1 MDVDS
6 SYNTNPPEISIS
18 VKDWDA
24 PPPTSAA
31 PTITNFNALFYEAQS
46 PPRSATTTS
55 PPVPEF
61 IGKRRSH
68 SPESVTR
75 SRVERLSSPPPSS
88 PSMRKLERI
97 VSAGVPSRNVKP
109 GLDSLGAPSSKRPRR
124 PVLSAIGPINIVSQ
138 TKSAYPN
145 LERTDSLF
153 PTRRAVSAMLPPNT
167 LDIPSSPVDEESFDS
182 VEASPAQ
189 AYIKRQQ
196 NKTLRRCDGSDN
208 LRPNPVARL
217 TPSRQ
222 TESPRNLG
230 EPSPRSRWLA
240 PGFGDNEAH
249 GKILPCHR
257 VKEDGLMRVN
267 QQTVRIFAALIFR
280 TSNSFSIYQLNNLL
294 DGVFDSKL
302 TSYHIIDCRFDYEY
316 NGGHIPSAL
325 NINTTA
331 AVEEFL
337 LGANALKP
345 KPSISGDDCGKT
357 VLIFH
362 CEFSA
367 KRAPTLYAPFMR
379 PRSLHAN
386 AHLVPNTYAPK
397 IGL

>member
-6 SYNTNPPEISIS
+6 SYNTNPQEISIS

-31 PTITNFNALFYEAQS
+31 PTITNFNALFYDAQS
-46 PPRSATTTS
+46 PPRSTTTTS

-97 VSAGVPSRNVKP
+97 VSAGIPNRSTKP
-109 GLDSLGAPSSKRPRR
+109 GLDSLGVPHSKRPRR
-124 PVLSAIGPINIVSQ
+124 PVLSAIGPFNVVSQ
-138 TKSAYPN
+138 TKSAYPD

-153 PTRRAVSAMLPPNT
+153 PTRRAFSAMLPPNT
-167 LDIPSSPVDEESFDS
+167 VNVPSSPLDEESFDS

-189 AYIKRQQ
+189 AYIRRQQ

-222 TESPRNLG
+222 TESPRDLS

-267 QQTVRIFAALIFR
+267 QQTVRTIPAFVSR
-280 TSNSFSIYQLNNLL
+280 TL
-294 DGVFDSKL
+294 
-302 TSYHIIDCRFDYEY
+302 
-316 NGGHIPSAL
+316 A
-325 NINTTA
+325 
-331 AVEEFL
+331 
-337 LGANALKP
+337 
-345 KPSISGDDCGKT
+345 
-357 VLIFH
+357 
-362 CEFSA
+362 
-367 KRAPTLYAPFMR
+367 
-379 PRSLHAN
+379 
-386 AHLVPNTYAPK
+386 
-397 IGL
+397 